1 MKKPAVVTVGDRV
14 RAARN
19 AKALSQL
26 DLAQAAGLRPEV
38 VSRLE
43 RGASA
48 ASLASLHK
56 LAPILGVTLDELL
69 NGKPPA
75 APAPVASKPAAPAKP
90 KPSKKK
96 KG

>member
-26 DLAQAAGLRPEV
+26 DLATAAGLRPEV
-38 VSRLE
+38 ISRLE
-43 RGASA
+43 RGTTAS
-48 ASLASLHK
+48 SLASLHK
-56 LAPILGVTLDELL
+56 LAPVLGVTLDELL
-69 NGKPPA
+69 NGKPTAPVKA
-75 APAPVASKPAAPAKP
+75 APAAKPA
-90 KPSKKK
+90 KKK